1 MWKER
6 KQEQRGIGAWGMG
19 DNAEKWDM
27 QRRNKVLRVKRS
39 TEIRGLFI
47 GSLFLV
53 CGSMFT
59 STKSTW
65 SWVFYLARD
74 GDSPEMEARTRGRGE
89 EGDGSAVPA
98 AEPVGLGVDIRGS
111 LFLGSSTQTR
121 LFLTFSRQL
130 SSQNQALSEE
140 ATSSEM
146 GVSPWH
152 CWWKALGQP
161 SQRIMTFPGADS
173 CDWQPWQTVFFK
185 EKVRY

>member
-1 MWKER
+1 
-6 KQEQRGIGAWGMG
+6 MG
-19 DNAEKWDM
+19 YAEKEK
-27 QRRNKVLRVKRS
+27 NPS
-39 TEIRGLFI
+39 SGGPTEIRRLFI

-53 CGSMFT
+53 SVVPFSPVQRVLGLGC
-59 STKSTW
+59 
-65 SWVFYLARD
+65 FYLARE

-152 CWWKALGQP
+152 
-161 SQRIMTFPGADS
+161 
-173 CDWQPWQTVFFK
+173 V
-185 EKVRY
+185 

>member
-1 MWKER
+1 MVFVCEKKKKTRTKVNGEW
-6 KQEQRGIGAWGMG
+6 G

-27 QRRNKVLRVKRS
+27 QGRNRVLRVKRS
-39 TEIRGLFI
+39 RDKAPFHRLAFFGL
-47 GSLFLV
+47 
-53 CGSMFT
+53 CGSMFA

-74 GDSPEMEARTRGRGE
+74 GDSPETEARTRGRGE

-146 GVSPWH
+146 RVSPWH
-152 CWWKALGQP
+152 C
-161 SQRIMTFPGADS
+161 
-173 CDWQPWQTVFFK
+173 
-185 EKVRY
+185 